1 MAVSTVAAQ
10 LQSRPSSGNIFMRT
24 LFGWGIKLA
33 FVGLIYAGVSGAIP
47 LTLPDTIF
55 GYQVP
60 DAAKRFAGAGGQ
72 LQEIADKT
80 QTGFKGIADSLK

>member
-1 MAVSTVAAQ
+1 
-10 LQSRPSSGNIFMRT
+10 MRT

-47 LTLPDTIF
+47 FTLPDTIF

-60 DAAKRFAGAGGQ
+60 DAAQRFAGAGGQ
-72 LQEIADKT
+72 LQEIAGKT
-80 QTGFKGIADSLK
+80 QAGFKGIANSLK